1 DWAGHHAD
9 LYEPPLVTTYRGTTV
24 YETAPPSQGHILLE
38 ELNIVEQADLA
49 ALGHLRPEAIHLL
62 VEAKKL
68 AFADRLAHS
77 GDPRFI
83 TTPLDTLLSKEFAAQ
98 RYREIDPAHAA
109 DVARGARLPE
119 RVADTTYLCAV
130 DRDGN
135 ACSYITSLSAG
146 FGSRVVA
153 GDTGIALNNR
163 AGRGFTLEAGHPNVL
178 AGGKRTMHTLN
189 CFLVAEDGKP
199 WLVGG
204 TPGGDGQPQW
214 NLQLVTGML
223 DYGLDVQA
231 AIEAPRWTSFP
242 GTDPISIENA
252 FELRIE
258 DRVSPAVLR
267 GLEERGHRLNV
278 LGPWA
283 GGGAA
288 QLIAL
293 GPDGVLRGGSDPRA
307 EGQALG
313 Y

>member
-1 DWAGHHAD
+1 
-9 LYEPPLVTTYRGTTV
+9 
-24 YETAPPSQGHILLE
+24 
-38 ELNIVEQADLA
+38 
-49 ALGHLRPEAIHLL
+49 
-62 VEAKKL
+62 
-68 AFADRLAHS
+68 
-77 GDPRFI
+77 
-83 TTPLDTLLSKEFAAQ
+83 
-98 RYREIDPAHAA
+98 
-109 DVARGARLPE
+109 
-119 RVADTTYLCAV
+119 
-130 DRDGN
+130 
-135 ACSYITSLSAG
+135 
-146 FGSRVVA
+146 
-153 GDTGIALNNR
+153 
-163 AGRGFTLEAGHPNVL
+163 
-178 AGGKRTMHTLN
+178 
-189 CFLVAEDGKP
+189 GKP

-214 NLQLVTGML
+214 NLQLVTGLL

-242 GTDPISIENA
+242 GTDPITIANA

-258 DRVSPAVLR
+258 DRIGPAVLR